1 MAVLTGK
8 EGGALPK
15 SPTVVDRT
23 VGGLGG
29 GVTSAALGEEEESG
43 IGRPTEVVSLQRMTP
58 VGEPPGPSRVC
69 ALWNE
74 GGTVRSAPWDHWWL
88 RKWAGG
94 GGKPL

>member
-43 IGRPTEVVSLQRMTP
+43 IGRPTEVV
-58 VGEPPGPSRVC
+58 
-69 ALWNE
+69 
-74 GGTVRSAPWDHWWL
+74 
-88 RKWAGG
+88 
-94 GGKPL
+94 